1 MNLPE
6 ERLPG
11 FWNISPTPRNNFENQ
26 LVKEF
31 LESNEN
37 LKKKSQNPKILSD
50 QYNLLKEI
58 WMLKNK
64 AFGFIWKIWK
74 IMST

>member
-11 FWNISPTPRNNFENQ
+11 FWNISPTPRNNFEKNQ

-37 LKKKSQNPKILSD
+37 
-50 QYNLLKEI
+50 
-58 WMLKNK
+58 
-64 AFGFIWKIWK
+64 F
-74 IMST
+74 